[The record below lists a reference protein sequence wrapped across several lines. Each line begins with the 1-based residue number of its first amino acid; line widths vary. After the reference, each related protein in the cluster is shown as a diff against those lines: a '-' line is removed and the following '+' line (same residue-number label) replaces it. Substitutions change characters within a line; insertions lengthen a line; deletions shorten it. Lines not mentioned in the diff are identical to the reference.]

1 MRLNK
6 YMMGLMVAGV
16 FLTHPI
22 KGHSEDGPMDSG
34 NGFIQAAKTSYCYAG
49 TTVDPTTGESVEL
62 YNLCVDDL
70 DVA

>member
-22 KGHSEDGPMDSG
+22 KGHSEDGPMNSS
-34 NGFIQAAKTSYCYAG
+34 NEFIQVAGTSFCYAG
-49 TTVDPTTGESVEL
+49 TTTDPTTGETVPI